1 MPIIIIVIIIIIAIM
16 ITINDHADNNSPD
29 HNDHHKLDH
38 HKHVQHES
46 LQAILF
52 MVDMMAAML
61 LWVCCRRLLLE
72 RGANVNAVNS
82 GRVMWQC

>member
-16 ITINDHADNNSPD
+16 ITINDNADNNSPD
-29 HNDHHKLDH
+29 HNDDHKLDH
-38 HKHVQHES
+38 RKHVQHES

-52 MVDMMAAML
+52 MVDMMAML

-72 RGANVNAVNS
+72 HGANVNARS
-82 GRVMWQC
+82 SRGVMWQC